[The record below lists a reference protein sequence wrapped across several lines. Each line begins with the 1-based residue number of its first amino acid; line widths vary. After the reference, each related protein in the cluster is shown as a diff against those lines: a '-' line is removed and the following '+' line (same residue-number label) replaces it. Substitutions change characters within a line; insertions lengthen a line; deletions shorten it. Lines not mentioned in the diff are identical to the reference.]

1 MLYRYNS
8 ITFLYQK
15 EYHHFLINIVK
26 DNEKYFVPGL
36 KFVFGNKLKSTLL
49 NRHKSIRI
57 VLNEEYI
64 SNLLFA
70 HSLFQKTFS
79 EISNTI
85 SRIFS
90 GDYNSWKKDILLL
103 IDSLQNI
110 VESCPSHLGNLDS
123 LLSLFH
129 NILQELEKSDIYA
142 LADNLIYLEEYF
154 QRHINFFTQDL
165 QYLKESGGLHH
176 E

>member
-1 MLYRYNS
+1 MLHRYNS
-8 ITFLYQK
+8 ITFLDQK
-15 EYHHFLINIVK
+15 EYHQFLINIVK

-57 VLNEEYI
+57 VLTEGYI
-64 SNLLFA
+64 NNLLFA

-79 EISNTI
+79 GISNTI

-90 GDYNSWKKDILLL
+90 GDYISWKEDILLL
-103 IDSLQNI
+103 IDDLQNI
-110 VESCPSHLGNLDS
+110 VESCPSHLANLDS

-129 NILQELEKSDIYA
+129 NILKDLEKSDIYA

-165 QYLKESGGLHH
+165 QYLKESGSLHH